1 MSSKITA
8 QNVKHVASLSRI
20 HLRDEEINRL
30 TQDLERILKYVEKL
44 SQVDVSKIQ
53 PTSHPLP
60 LKNVYRE
67 DIVKVSLP
75 QDNVMKLAIKHHKG
89 SFQVPKVI
97 E

>member
-1 MSSKITA
+1 MSKITP
-8 QNVKHVASLSRI
+8 QDVKNIASLSRI
-20 HLRDEEINRL
+20 HLRDEEIGRI
-30 TQDLERILKYVEKL
+30 TKDLERILGYVEKL
-44 SQVDVSKIQ
+44 NKLDVSHVQ

-67 DIVKVSLP
+67 DIVKDSLS
-75 QDNVMKLAIKHHKG
+75 QERVMKLAVKSHKG

>member
-1 MSSKITA
+1 MSKITA
-8 QNVKHVASLSRI
+8 QDVKYIASLSRI
-20 HLRDEEINRL
+20 YLRDQEIGRL
-30 TQDLERILKYVEKL
+30 TKDLERILEYVDKL
-44 SQVDVSKIQ
+44 NKVDVSKIQ

-67 DIVKVSLP
+67 DIVSPSLP
-75 QDNVMKLAIKHHKG
+75 QDKVMTLAIKHYKD